1 MNTMT
6 TDEITNLT
14 KQIVRDILCD
24 EEIDISKTFAD
35 YGADSLD
42 EVEIIMDFEETFD
55 LDIDDE
61 DAERLA
67 KLPIKETITWLENK
81 LAPAST
87 R

>member
-6 TDEITNLT
+6 TDEITKWT
-14 KQIVRDILCD
+14 KQIVQEQLNP
-24 EEIDISKTFAD
+24 ESIDLSKTFAD
-35 YGADSLD
+35 HGADSLD

-67 KLPIKETITWLENK
+67 KLPIKETIAWLENK

-87 R
+87 